1 MGRNTLKKHIN
12 KKENFTR
19 WTSKNEIEKFGSNSV
34 LIIENLNILHDD
46 CLKIRVYVELQI
58 FQTRRILFTFYSFQV
73 PRCCC
78 AEKYLWQSVPGI
90 IERKS
95 GTTFFKNCIFNN
107 KKTNYRIIIFESTG
121 KPDENS
127 HGLRSK
133 TRLGQRRRYG
143 SLDCWTSRR
152 VFIMFVP
159 PSSRLRRQP
168 ARITTTET
176 RRRIPQSPEL
186 HPTGKPLRKL
196 LHGRVTLPRSWSSF
210 TSAALHIVIGVV
222 TAVRGGVPGF

>member
-1 MGRNTLKKHIN
+1 M
-12 KKENFTR
+12 
-19 WTSKNEIEKFGSNSV
+19 
-34 LIIENLNILHDD
+34 IENLCILHDRCNHD
-46 CLKIRVYVELQI
+46 CLKSVSISNCKFFKHQGLPSP
-58 FQTRRILFTFYSFQV
+58 FTVSKFLDVVVQKST
-73 PRCCC
+73 
-78 AEKYLWQSVPGI
+78 WQSPGI
-90 IERKS
+90 IEWTS
-95 GTTFFKNCIFNN
+95 GTTFFKNCILNN
-107 KKTNYRIIIFESTG
+107 KNKLSCTYNNFRI
-121 KPDENS
+121 DE
-127 HGLRSK
+127 K
-133 TRLGQRRRYG
+133 TRWKLMVYDKIETRLREKTKARFIGLFSVG
-143 SLDCWTSRR
+143 R

-196 LHGRVTLPRSWSSF
+196 LHGRVTPPRSWSSF